1 MFDLF
6 GGKKVIPSPLFSII
20 FFSPLLLAFAFPF
33 LQHPY
38 LHNHDV
44 FTRGRNLPTWTGMT
58 VKSAVI
64 SRTKI

>member
-6 GGKKVIPSPLFSII
+6 GGKKVIPVYLVSIV
-20 FFSPLLLAFAFPF
+20 FF
-33 LQHPY
+33 QHPY
-38 LHNHDV
+38 LHILNV

-58 VKSAVI
+58 VKSALI